1 MQDAATSYPG
11 QQCGAF
17 VAGLET
23 LLYSRTLQCGSFC
36 APWHGQLAGVQTS
49 PATVVLGATCS
60 STGLAYAR
68 TACTPSSER
77 TLLPAP
83 PPAPARIDSNR
94 RRWST
99 VRRGTNEGRGSKEA
113 GKVPCPAAQSRD
125 GSALFPSNAP
135 WRAARCRMPPPPS
148 PPPPPPPPPPPI
160 ARDGIGRTSSGRSS

>member
-113 GKVPCPAAQSRD
+113 GKVPRPAAQSR
-125 GSALFPSNAP
+125 ATMTRPRRANRVLLTVCAP
-135 WRAARCRMPPPPS
+135 TIHRRVRRVWAGARRTRWRAPRMGSTCR
-148 PPPPPPPPPPPI
+148 
-160 ARDGIGRTSSGRSS
+160 